1 MPAPERI
8 VVLGRRRGFV
18 LGRLASLAITFAAA
32 GAFVAAHDASACA
45 GRAYAYAGVAGTRTA
60 AGIGASVSTL
70 SLPRVFEG
78 HVAAFVGV
86 GGPGQGPAGSDEWLQ
101 IGFSG
106 FSGGESSIYYEA
118 ALPGRAPLYTE
129 LKANVHAGETHRIA
143 VLEQHGRRDWW
154 RVWLDGRPASRPI
167 HLTGSHARWV
177 PMATTES
184 WTPGR
189 STCNAYAFAFNRL
202 SVPTAPGGSWRRL
215 GDQVSFSDPGYRV
228 VRRAQTAFVAR
239 TAPGTHAT
247 RQLFSVRR

>member
-1 MPAPERI
+1 MQ
-8 VVLGRRRGFV
+8 GRRR
-18 LGRLASLAITFAAA
+18 LASVVTALVAA
-32 GAFVAAHDASACA
+32 GSFFASAHDAGACG
-45 GRAYAYAGVAGTRTA
+45 GRSYAYAGVAGTSAA

-70 SLPRVFEG
+70 SLPHVTEG

-106 FSGGESSIYYEA
+106 FAGGERSIYYEV

-129 LKANVHAGETHRIA
+129 LKADVRAGEVHRIA

-154 RVWLDGRPASRPI
+154 RVWLDGRAASRPL
-167 HLTGSHARWV
+167 HLPGSHARWV

-189 STCNAYAFAFNRL
+189 TSCNAFAFAFTRL
-202 SVPTAPGGSWRRL
+202 MVTTAPGGGWHGL
-215 GDQVSFSDPGYRV
+215 GDQVAFSDPGYRV
-228 VRRAQTAFVAR
+228 VRRAQTAFVALA
-239 TAPGTHAT
+239 APGTHAT
-247 RQLFSVRR
+247 RQLYSVRR